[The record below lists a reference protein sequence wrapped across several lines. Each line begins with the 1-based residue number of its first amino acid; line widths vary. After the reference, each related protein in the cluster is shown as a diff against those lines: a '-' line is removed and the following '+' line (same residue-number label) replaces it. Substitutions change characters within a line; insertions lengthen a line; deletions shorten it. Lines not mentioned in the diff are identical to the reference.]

1 MKSTLFGQEFA
12 ETQTD
17 SPFVLQNE
25 RMLKVK
31 LTGGEIRARQGS
43 MVAYQGDANFAYE
56 GAGAKKLLKKMFTG
70 EDLQL
75 MTVSGTGE
83 VFFAH
88 NASEIHLVYLEN
100 DALTVNGSNVL
111 AFETGLEW
119 DIVRVKG
126 VGMFA
131 GGLFN
136 VQLKG
141 TGWVA
146 LTSHGTPVLLDA
158 GEARTFADIGAA
170 IAWSSSLQTSIHKS
184 DSIMK
189 SMIGRGSGELA
200 QMEFTG
206 TGFAIV
212 QPAESTLEQLIMSM
226 IPPSN

>member
-12 ETQTD
+12 ETQVD

-25 RMLKVK
+25 RMLKLK
-31 LTGGEIRARQGS
+31 LNGEVRARQGS
-43 MVAYQGDANFAYE
+43 MVAYQGDVNFAYE

-75 MTVSGTGE
+75 MTVSGSGE
-83 VFFAH
+83 VFIAH

-100 DALTVNGSNVL
+100 DALTVNGGNVL

-126 VGMFA
+126 AGMLA
-131 GGLFN
+131 GGFFN

-146 LTSHGTPVLLDA
+146 MTSRGTPVMLDA
-158 GEARTFADIGAA
+158 ASARTCVDLNAA
-170 IAWSSSLQTSIHKS
+170 IAWSSSLQTNITKS
-184 DSIMK
+184 DGMLK
-189 SMIGRGSGELA
+189 TLIGRGSGELF
-200 QMEFTG
+200 QMEMSG
-206 TGFAIV
+206 QGFVLV
-212 QPAESTLEQLIMSM
+212 QPAEGTLEQFVLSL